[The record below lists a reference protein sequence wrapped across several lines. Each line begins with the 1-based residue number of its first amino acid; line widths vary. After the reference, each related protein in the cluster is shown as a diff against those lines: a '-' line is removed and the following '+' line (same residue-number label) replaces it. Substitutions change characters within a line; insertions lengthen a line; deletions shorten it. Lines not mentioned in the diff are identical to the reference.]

1 MGMYT
6 GLVLDLE
13 TKPETPDSVIK
24 VLKYMVSPN
33 NWEGSYPADEIP
45 DHPLFT
51 DTYDWWTWCLQ
62 GSNSYFNIE
71 RSSDLHRPDWC
82 RSVWYSDEDKGNA
95 FNLSVCSDLKNYH
108 KQFQLF
114 LDWITPY
121 VYGGRGWIQYECDE
135 SPTLVYWSDEDQV
148 PKLRF
153 VGKYER
159 NFHV

>member
-24 VLKYMVSPN
+24 ILEFMIKDRTGVWLDPT
-33 NWEGSYPADEIP
+33 P

-51 DTYDWWTWCLQ
+51 NTDGWWTWCLQ

-71 RSSDLHRPDWC
+71 RSSELHRPDWC
-82 RSVWYSDEDKGNA
+82 LHDWYSDEEKGNA
-95 FNLSVCSDLKNYH
+95 YNLSVCSDLKNYH
-108 KQFQLF
+108 DQFQLF